1 MTKETFLK
9 IVNKKAREL
18 RVRGKVKKVTFEPA
32 WFINSIACAK
42 IKYEKEVELLFS
54 QELLSKKFNR
64 SFVEAI
70 IVHELEH
77 IKIKMC
83 DGVEYEQMLRE
94 KYPEYGVAIDW
105 AISDGKKTLV
115 KVFGF
120 TPYFYL
126 P

>member
-9 IVNKKAREL
+9 IVDKKAREL
-18 RVRGKVKKVTFEPA
+18 RVRGKYKVFFKPV
-32 WFINSIACAK
+32 SRMHCIAHAGWTRR
-42 IKYEKEVELLFS
+42 KEVCFS
-54 QELLSKKFNR
+54 QELLSEKLNR

-77 IKIKMC
+77 IKTEMFDC
-83 DGVEYEQMLRE
+83 TEFEQMLRK
-94 KYPEYGVAIDW
+94 KYPKYRVAINW
-105 AISDGKKTLV
+105 AVGDGKKTLI

-120 TPYFYL
+120 SPYFYL